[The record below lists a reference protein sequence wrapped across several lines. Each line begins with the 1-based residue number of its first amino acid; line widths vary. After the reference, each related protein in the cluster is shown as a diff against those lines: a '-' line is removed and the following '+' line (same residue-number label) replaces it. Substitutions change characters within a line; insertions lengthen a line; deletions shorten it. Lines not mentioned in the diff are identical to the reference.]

1 MTRSLKSSSTRGKRA
16 QPSAALSAGPTS
28 AAPAT
33 PTYGLSRRGLLGF
46 AGAGVAGIGLGVAG
60 DRAAVASL
68 GSEAA
73 SVSPVYP
80 FYGNHQAGI
89 VTPAQDRLH
98 FAAFDVSAGTTRA
111 ELIELLRD
119 WTIAAASMA
128 AGQEIGE
135 YGAVSG
141 PYDAPP
147 EDTGE
152 AQGLPTAGLTIT
164 FGFGPTLFETADG
177 VDRFGIVG
185 RRPAGLAPLP
195 HFPGDDL
202 DAGRSDGDLCIQ
214 ACSNDPQVAVHA
226 IRNLSRIAF
235 GRAALRWSQLG
246 FGRTS
251 STSTAQATP
260 RNLFGFMDGTSNI
273 KAEEPE
279 VVADQVWVATSDGPA
294 WLAGGSYLV
303 ARRIRM
309 TIETWD
315 RSILSEQE
323 AVFGRTKGSGAPLSG
338 GTEFTEP
345 NFVLTG
351 REDRP
356 LIGAAAHVRLAHPT
370 QNKGMKLLRRGYNF
384 VDGNDELGRLEA
396 GLFFISFQRS
406 PAQFTAVQLNLAKRD
421 ALNEYIRHVGSALF
435 AAPGGISAGSYVGAA
450 LFA

>member
-1 MTRSLKSSSTRGKRA
+1 MTGWTRSKRSESSEAGSTE
-16 QPSAALSAGPTS
+16 PAGT
-28 AAPAT
+28 AR
-33 PTYGLSRRGLLGF
+33 GLSRRGLLGL
-46 AGAGVAGIGLGVAG
+46 AGASVAGIGLGAAG
-60 DRAAVASL
+60 DRVALAVSASP
-68 GSEAA
+68 GEA
-73 SVSPVYP
+73 SVSAVYS

-98 FAAFDVSAGTTRA
+98 FAAFDVSADVTRA
-111 ELIELLRD
+111 ELIELLQD
-119 WTIAAASMA
+119 WTVAAAAMC
-128 AGQEIGE
+128 AGADIGE

-177 VDRFGIVG
+177 VDRFGIAA
-185 RRPAGLAPLP
+185 RRPADLTPLP

-202 DAGRSDGDLCIQ
+202 DVGRSGGDLCIQ

-260 RNLFGFMDGTSNI
+260 RNLFGFKDGTANI
-273 KAEEPE
+273 KAEEPA
-279 VVADQVWVATSDGPA
+279 VVTDQVWVSADDGPA

-315 RSILSEQE
+315 RTILREQE
-323 AVFGRTKGSGAPLSG
+323 AVFGRTKGAGAPLSG
-338 GTEFTEP
+338 GTEFSEP
-345 NFVLTG
+345 DFTLAG
-351 REDRP
+351 RENEP

-370 QNKGMKLLRRGYNF
+370 QNHGMKLLRRGYNF
-384 VDGNDELGRLEA
+384 VDGNDDLGRLEA

-406 PAQFTAVQLNLAKRD
+406 PAQFTAVQLNLAKHD

-435 AAPGGISAGSYVGAA
+435 AVPAGASAGSYVGVA

>member
-1 MTRSLKSSSTRGKRA
+1 MTRAAPRAKRA
-16 QPSAALSAGPTS
+16 ESTDPSAPS
-28 AAPAT
+28 T
-33 PTYGLSRRGLLGF
+33 PTRGLSRRGLLGL
-46 AGAGVAGIGLGVAG
+46 AGASVAGIGLGVAG
-60 DRAAVASL
+60 DRVALAAAAMP
-68 GSEAA
+68 GAA
-73 SVSPVYP
+73 SASAVYP
-80 FYGNHQAGI
+80 FYGSHQAGI

-98 FAAFDVSAGTTRA
+98 FAVFDVSVGTTRA
-111 ELIELLRD
+111 ELIELLQD
-119 WTIAAASMA
+119 WTIAAAA
-128 AGQEIGE
+128 LTAGHDIGE

-152 AQGLPTAGLTIT
+152 ARGLPTAGLTIT

-177 VDRFGIVG
+177 VDRFGIAG
-185 RRPAGLAPLP
+185 RRPAELAALP

-202 DAGRSDGDLCIQ
+202 DVGRSDGDVCIQ

-251 STSTAQATP
+251 STSTSQSTP
-260 RNLFGFMDGTSNI
+260 RNLFGFKDGTANI
-273 KAEEPE
+273 KAEEPN
-279 VVADQVWVATSDGPA
+279 VVTDQVWVSADDEPA

-315 RSILSEQE
+315 RSILREQE
-323 AVFGRTKGSGAPLSG
+323 AVFGRTKGAGAPLSG

-345 NFVLTG
+345 DFTLAG
-351 REDRP
+351 REDQP

-370 QNKGMKLLRRGYNF
+370 QNKGTKLLRRGYNF
-384 VDGNDELGRLEA
+384 VDGNDDLGRLEA

-406 PAQFTAVQLNLAKRD
+406 PAQFTSVQLNLAKHD

-435 AAPGGISAGSYVGAA
+435 AVPAGARENSFVGAP

>member
-1 MTRSLKSSSTRGKRA
+1 MTRSLKNSSSRPYRA
-16 QPSAALSAGPTS
+16 ESGNESSDTFSAGPTS
-28 AAPAT
+28 AR
-33 PTYGLSRRGLLGF
+33 GLSRRGLLGL

-60 DRAAVASL
+60 ERAAVAASSAS
-68 GSEAA
+68 GSA
-73 SVSPVYP
+73 SASAVYP
-80 FYGNHQAGI
+80 FYGSQQAGI

-111 ELIELLRD
+111 ELIELLQD
-119 WTIAAASMA
+119 WTIAAASMS
-128 AGQEIGE
+128 AGRDVGE

-147 EDTGE
+147 EDSGE

-177 VDRFGIVG
+177 VDRFGIIS
-185 RRPAGLAPLP
+185 RRPAGLTPLP

-202 DAGRSDGDLCIQ
+202 DEGRSDGDLCIQ

-235 GRAALRWSQLG
+235 GRAGLRWSQLG

-251 STSTAQATP
+251 STSTTQATP
-260 RNLFGFMDGTSNI
+260 RNLFGFKDGTSNI

-279 VVADQVWVATSDGPA
+279 VVTDQVWVSVSDGPA

-315 RSILSEQE
+315 RSFLSEQE

-345 NFVLTG
+345 DFVLAG
-351 REDRP
+351 REDQP
-356 LIGAAAHVRLAHPT
+356 LISAAAHVRLAHST
-370 QNKGMKLLRRGYNF
+370 QNRGIKILRRGYNF

-406 PAQFTAVQLNLAKRD
+406 PAQFTAVQLNLAKHD

-435 AAPGGISAGSYVGAA
+435 AVPGGIPDGSFVGAA